1 MIDGRSYL
9 AEVFDLAFGVKSPVF
24 IPYGYDLGKLF
35 AKDAQYTLPNEPSTE
50 VVQYNGIELNPDS
63 PTGLLSHLGTPIVYS
78 FTLKGGIYKAFNKNG
93 DLVDYRLADFMMPA
107 ATLITFSR
115 AKIITKTPV
124 LGANGTV
131 KELYSFDDWKIRM
144 RGVCLDDSSRK
155 TAKTAKQ
162 QKEEL
167 LKWEQVAGSI
177 NIGGD
182 LFTEKNIHALT
193 INSANFD
200 QLEGKPNIIP
210 FELECEGDERLELLL

>member
-24 IPYGYDLGKLF
+24 IPYTYDLGKLF
-35 AKDAQYTLPNEPSTE
+35 ENDQKFTLPEEKTPGVAT
-50 VVQYNGIELNPDS
+50 YNGPELKPDDI
-63 PTGLLSHLGTPIVYS
+63 TGPLSGLGTPIVYP
-78 FTLKGGIYKAFNKNG
+78 FTLKGGIYKVFNKDG
-93 DLVDYRLADFMMPA
+93 DLVDFKLADFMMPA
-107 ATLITFSR
+107 ATLITFTR

-124 LGANGTV
+124 LGANGSV
-131 KELYSFDDWKIRM
+131 KELYSFDDWKIRI
-144 RGVCLDDSSRK
+144 RGICLDDSSRK
-155 TAKTAKQ
+155 TAKTAKA

-177 NIGGD
+177 NIIGD
-182 LFTEKNIHALT
+182 LFFEKNILALT

-200 QLEGKPNIIP
+200 QLEGKPNVIP